1 MSKQQTAVEWLS
13 EKLWVEFRFAFSN
26 NILEKAKEMEKQQIN
41 DAFESGENNID
52 ADGCQE
58 NRNGFEQYYNETYN
72 TNHE

>member
-1 MSKQQTAVEWLS
+1 MSNGKTAVQWL
-13 EKLWVEFRFAFSN
+13 VEQLPIRIVNSYQN
-26 NILEKAKEMEKQQIN
+26 EIIKVLEMEKQQIN